1 MEKYGAKNIEPAT
14 REVMVGY
21 KQVRNANVFEYSIIG
36 RIMLIHNCSHI
47 IYLIIHHFTG
57 WYSNWNMWYN

>member
-21 KQVRNANVFEYSIIG
+21 KQVRTPNDFEY
-36 RIMLIHNCSHI
+36 R
-47 IYLIIHHFTG
+47 Y
-57 WYSNWNMWYN
+57 YNVNLLL

>member
-21 KQVRNANVFEYSIIG
+21 KQVRNVNDFSIDII
-36 RIMLIHNCSHI
+36 IMLIHNCRHN

-57 WYSNWNMWYN
+57 WYSNWNLWYN

>member
-21 KQVRNANVFEYSIIG
+21 KQVRTSNDFEY
-36 RIMLIHNCSHI
+36 RYYARFNVNL
-47 IYLIIHHFTG
+47 
-57 WYSNWNMWYN
+57 

>member
-21 KQVRNANVFEYSIIG
+21 KQVRTPNDFEY
-36 RIMLIHNCSHI
+36 RYLMLIYNCSHN
-47 IYLIIHHFTG
+47 IYLTFHHFTG
-57 WYSNWNMWYN
+57 WYSNWNLWYN

>member
-21 KQVRNANVFEYSIIG
+21 KQVRNAIVFEY
-36 RIMLIHNCSHI
+36 RYYALN
-47 IYLIIHHFTG
+47 
-57 WYSNWNMWYN
+57 NVNP